1 MMRNSVEAIP
11 LQRTTGILNP
21 KAAETKFRLGLY
33 QPSADVAFFVDSYW
47 TIRWDL
53 TDQPPFTQEVITYPC
68 VNLVFERNNTRIW
81 GVDSGRFARTLEGTG
96 QVFGIKF
103 RPGAFYPFLK
113 SPVSALT
120 DRSIFFCDFFGFS
133 SESLEAEML
142 RLDDKAMREVAEN
155 FLRERLPEQDK
166 NVELLN
172 EIVTCI
178 RMDRAITRVDDVV
191 ARFGMNKRSLQRLFN
206 LYVGGSPKWLIQRCR
221 LQEAADQ
228 LLSATEVDYAE
239 IALRLGYFDQ
249 AHFIKDFKAVIGKSP
264 AEYAKMSAHF
274 GSG

>member
-1 MMRNSVEAIP
+1 VEAIP
-11 LQRTTGILNP
+11 LERTTGILNP

-33 QPSADVAFFVDSYW
+33 PPSADLAFFMDSYW

-68 VNLVFERNNTRIW
+68 VNLVFERNNTRVW
-81 GVDSGRFARTLEGTG
+81 GVDSGKFARTLEGKG
-96 QVFGIKF
+96 QVFGMKF

-113 SPVSALT
+113 SSISALT
-120 DRSIFFCDFFGFS
+120 DRSIFFSDFFGFS
-133 SESLEAEML
+133 SEALEEQMH
-142 RLDDKAMREVAEN
+142 RLSDEAMREVTEN
-155 FLRERLPEQDK
+155 FLRERLPERDK

-172 EIVTCI
+172 EIVICI
-178 RMDRAITRVDDVV
+178 RTDPSITRVDDVV
-191 ARFGMNKRSLQRLFN
+191 ERFNLNKRSLQRLFN
-206 LYVGGSPKWLIQRCR
+206 LYIGGSPKWLIQRCR

-228 LLSATEVDYAE
+228 LLAQISSDYAE

-264 AEYAKMSAHF
+264 AEYAKSTVER
-274 GSG
+274 